1 MKQRFTDLPCLI
13 PGITCD
19 NASANDKMI
28 GTLANII
35 RCFPGPANW
44 VRCLV
49 HVVNLV
55 VKVILCHFDGVKKYI
70 REGFQVD
77 NMVVDQPPEDDDLDD
92 MVLVDLMKDVEKE
105 EKEMDDG
112 DDEDDIEI
120 EDNLTEVE
128 RALRQEIDDVV
139 VAHETKPVRHVLY
152 KVRPYSL
159 HLSCCQQHS
168 ILCAPLSSRNL
179 LIV

>member
-1 MKQRFTDLPCLI
+1 
-13 PGITCD
+13 
-19 NASANDKMI
+19 MI

-55 VKVILCHFDGVKKYI
+55 VKVILHRFDGVKK
-70 REGFQVD
+70 RTGEGFQVD
-77 NMVVDQPPEDDDLDD
+77 DMVADQPPEDNDLDD
-92 MVLVDLMKDVEKE
+92 AVLVDLMKDVEKE

-128 RALRQEIDDVV
+128 RALRQEIDDVA
-139 VAHETKPVRHVLY
+139 VACKTKPVRHVLY
-152 KVRPYSL
+152 KVRPYLSRS
-159 HLSCCQQHS
+159 SCCQ
-168 ILCAPLSSRNL
+168 
-179 LIV
+179 